1 MKKDGHVE
9 PVDRLD
15 VMNAKLDELLAACG
29 EIEFLKNEISG
40 PREELKSL
48 KDSLE
53 FAERVIERLKEKM
66 AETTT
71 TIKEHSEDIEFF
83 DADIGT
89 LNRRKIKLEAF
100 RRRENIKIFNVKEK
114 SGENTEELFSR
125 NCKFRTKMLKNFRF
139 ERIHRIPSEG
149 PDRRSSRPRLVIA
162 RFSFYQENPVEIMN
176 LDFRV
181 SEP

>member
-1 MKKDGHVE
+1 MKKDGDVE

-100 RRRENIKIFNVKEK
+100 RRCENIKIFNVKEK
-114 SGENTEELFSR
+114 SGENTEELIRRLFVTKLQIPNKDVKKFS
-125 NCKFRTKMLKNFRF
+125 L
-139 ERIHRIPSEG
+139 
-149 PDRRSSRPRLVIA
+149 
-162 RFSFYQENPVEIMN
+162 
-176 LDFRV
+176 
-181 SEP
+181 

>member
-1 MKKDGHVE
+1 MKKDGDVE

-71 TIKEHSEDIEFF
+71 TIKSEDIEFF

-114 SGENTEELFSR
+114 SGENTEELIRRLFVTKLQIPIKDVKKFS
-125 NCKFRTKMLKNFRF
+125 L
-139 ERIHRIPSEG
+139 
-149 PDRRSSRPRLVIA
+149 
-162 RFSFYQENPVEIMN
+162 
-176 LDFRV
+176 
-181 SEP
+181 

>member
-53 FAERVIERLKEKM
+53 FAERVIERLKEKNGGNN
-66 AETTT
+66 
-71 TIKEHSEDIEFF
+71 HD
-83 DADIGT
+83 
-89 LNRRKIKLEAF
+89 N
-100 RRRENIKIFNVKEK
+100 
-114 SGENTEELFSR
+114 
-125 NCKFRTKMLKNFRF
+125 
-139 ERIHRIPSEG
+139 
-149 PDRRSSRPRLVIA
+149 
-162 RFSFYQENPVEIMN
+162 
-176 LDFRV
+176 
-181 SEP
+181 

>member
-1 MKKDGHVE
+1 MKKDGDVE

-114 SGENTEELFSR
+114 SGENTEELIRRLFSR

-149 PDRRSSRPRLVIA
+149 PDRRSSRPRPVIA
-162 RFSFYQENPVEIMN
+162 RFSFYQEKGLCSFI
-176 LDFRV
+176 L
-181 SEP
+181 

>member
-1 MKKDGHVE
+1 MKKDDDAEH
-9 PVDRLD
+9 VDRLD

-114 SGENTEELFSR
+114 SGENTEELMRRLFVTKLQIPNKDVKKFSLWKNTSDSEWGTR
-125 NCKFRTKMLKNFRF
+125 SEVKPPNTSDCK
-139 ERIHRIPSEG
+139 
-149 PDRRSSRPRLVIA
+149 V
-162 RFSFYQENPVEIMN
+162 
-176 LDFRV
+176 
-181 SEP
+181 

>member
-1 MKKDGHVE
+1 MKKDGDVE

-71 TIKEHSEDIEFF
+71 TIKSEDIEFF

-114 SGENTEELFSR
+114 SGENTQELIRRLFVTKLQIPNKDVKKFS
-125 NCKFRTKMLKNFRF
+125 L
-139 ERIHRIPSEG
+139 
-149 PDRRSSRPRLVIA
+149 
-162 RFSFYQENPVEIMN
+162 
-176 LDFRV
+176 
-181 SEP
+181 